1 MLAQR
6 EISKNTVSNAGKVLD
21 AKKSQKAVPLSQRH
35 VVGKKKS
42 TVAVTGDTLE
52 DASITAPSI
61 SGTITKTYDESFNQ
75 FDVKKNQKKSEIGS
89 KINDP
94 FSMSRVEAQNIPAVE
109 GQKKVQFSLGNND
122 ISMGNTMLRRSINL
136 YFELVGD
143 TIFSTFLFLSERF
156 LSSET

>member
-1 MLAQR
+1 MQSNNIKPRRTMLAQR

-35 VVGKKKS
+35 LVGKKKS
-42 TVAVTGDTLE
+42 TLAVNEDTLE

-75 FDVKKNQKKSEIGS
+75 FDVKKNQKKSEIGR

-109 GQKKVQFSLGNND
+109 GQKKVQFSLGNNA
-122 ISMGNTMLRRSINL
+122 ISMGNTMLLRSINL
-136 YFELVGD
+136 YFELVAD
-143 TIFSTFLFLSERF
+143 TIFSTF
-156 LSSET
+156 